1 MDLRRFITLKTVVEE
16 GSFLRASQKLCC
28 TQSTVT
34 FHIQQLEQEFSVQ
47 LFEKIGRRMCLTREG
62 KKLLPHI
69 YELTRVMDTLRE
81 AAKKESDPDG
91 ELRVV
96 SGETL
101 LSYRMPQ
108 VLQRFRQRAPKVR
121 LSLQSLNCYVIRDA
135 LLNDEADVGVFYRVG
150 NDDALNRRELGEQS
164 LVLVASPQI
173 ADVDFTEPGRHNA
186 CSFIINEPQCVFR
199 QIFESTLR
207 QRRIPVETTIEL
219 LSIESI
225 KRCVAANIG
234 VSYLPRFAVEKE
246 LESGELIEL
255 PFGEQSQPLRQCAH
269 IMLEKRL
276 ARRCTFLF
284 SVLKSVFC
292 RDKNNAGLKPG
303 IEITLLSFAVARPFR
318 LVYGAYQY
326 FWYRDGVFSP
336 AASLSL

>member
-47 LFEKIGRRMCLTREG
+47 LFEKIGRRMC
-62 KKLLPHI
+62 
-69 YELTRVMDTLRE
+69 LTRVMDTLRE

-207 QRRIPVETTIEL
+207 QRRITVENTIEL

-255 PFGEQSQPLRQCAH
+255 PFGEQSQTITAMCAH
-269 IMLEKRL
+269 H
-276 ARRCTFLF
+276 
-284 SVLKSVFC
+284 
-292 RDKNNAGLKPG
+292 AGK
-303 IEITLLSFAVARPFR
+303 AV
-318 LVYGAYQY
+318 
-326 FWYRDGVFSP
+326 SP
-336 AASLSL
+336 AMHTFIQCVEESFVAG